1 MESAQARHDRAGL
14 VAIGWAAVLARDDN
28 RECHAGGQSKG
39 TSGVGARWRHERRL
53 SGRRH
58 RLTRRATPTS
68 ECSSD
73 AESSFDH
80 TLKAPAEVRTF
91 VHRSLCRQH
100 ANRIRGPVRLAAS
113 EYSTE
118 AALQGEGPF
127 AVRLTCNVS
136 TVTVSVVYTAAV
148 AVKRPDLE
156 QPSKI
161 SYRII
166 DNISLSSGR
175 EVDGREHTLWC
186 TVPTGYVPA

>member
-1 MESAQARHDRAGL
+1 MGP
-14 VAIGWAAVLARDDN
+14 
-28 RECHAGGQSKG
+28 
-39 TSGVGARWRHERRL
+39 RWRHERRL
-53 SGRRH
+53 SGRRP
-58 RLTRRATPTS
+58 RLTRRATPSS

-80 TLKAPAEVRTF
+80 TLAAKFRAF
-91 VHRSLCRQH
+91 VHRSLCRRH

-127 AVRLTCNVS
+127 AVRLNCHVS
-136 TVTVSVVYTAAV
+136 TVTVSVVYTAAQ
-148 AVKRPDLE
+148 AIEDPHLE
-156 QPSKI
+156 QPPKI

-166 DNISLSSGR
+166 DNISLASGR
-175 EVDGREHTLWC
+175 EVDGRKHTLWC

>member
-1 MESAQARHDRAGL
+1 M
-14 VAIGWAAVLARDDN
+14 
-28 RECHAGGQSKG
+28 
-39 TSGVGARWRHERRL
+39 GARWRHERRL

-73 AESSFDH
+73 AESSFGH

-118 AALQGEGPF
+118 AALQGEGSF

-148 AVKRPDLE
+148 AVKRPELE

>member
-1 MESAQARHDRAGL
+1 
-14 VAIGWAAVLARDDN
+14 
-28 RECHAGGQSKG
+28 
-39 TSGVGARWRHERRL
+39 VGARWRHERHP
-53 SGRRH
+53 SWRRP

-73 AESSFDH
+73 AESSFEH

-118 AALQGEGPF
+118 AALHGDGPF
-127 AVRLTCNVS
+127 VVRLTCHVS
-136 TVTVSVVYTAAV
+136 TVTVTVVYTAAR
-148 AVKRPDLE
+148 AVKRPDLA

-166 DNISLSSGR
+166 DNISLASGR